1 MARLYCS
8 VMTNLYASVSTAKPA
23 PLVFYCI
30 TPNLKKFCAR
40 PFIQGLDTVATEK
53 SARRTFTPGM
63 SK

>member
-30 TPNLKKFCAR
+30 TPKLKKFCAR
-40 PFIQGLDTVATEK
+40 PFIQGAGYSSYLFSQPSFVI
-53 SARRTFTPGM
+53 
-63 SK
+63 